1 MTDVGYEDGPHV
13 YIPKSHKSG
22 NKNYKLL
29 ERGYSRVNDN
39 EMSQFQKIEPKKVL
53 GPSGSII
60 IGDTKCFHKGSPVIS
75 NPRLVLQP
83 TFGPS
88 NLLKINKK

>member
-1 MTDVGYEDGPHV
+1 MNINTGVWIGLGVLGAIIIASMGNDDSA
-13 YIPKSHKSG
+13 KSKSV
-22 NKNYKLL
+22 KTK
-29 ERGYSRVNDN
+29 EP
-39 EMSQFQKIEPKKVL
+39 KIEPKKVL